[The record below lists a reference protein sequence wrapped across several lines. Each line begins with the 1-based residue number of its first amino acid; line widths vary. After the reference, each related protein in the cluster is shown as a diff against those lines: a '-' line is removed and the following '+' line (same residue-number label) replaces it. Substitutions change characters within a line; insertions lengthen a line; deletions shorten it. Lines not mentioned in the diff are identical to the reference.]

1 MQLIEAKENSE
12 LQEIKKQFSNY
23 SKYFFNIRRNITIVY
38 DRSTIYIIH
47 KDYLKIIDLGK
58 VHLITDLAYNY

>member
-1 MQLIEAKENSE
+1 MIEAKENSE